1 MVAENIFIIAE
12 QLSHEEQVRLYKM
25 LGEKLKP
32 KTTKRKSKSKF
43 DITDEESIAM
53 LKKMYFSRKVRGY

>member
-32 KTTKRKSKSKF
+32 KTTKHKSKSKF

>member
-12 QLSHEEQVRLYKM
+12 QLSYEEQVQLYKM

-32 KTTKRKSKSKF
+32 KPTKRPSKSKF
-43 DITDEESIAM
+43 DITDEESIAL

>member
-1 MVAENIFIIAE
+1 MVAETIFIIAE
-12 QLSHEEQVRLYKM
+12 QLSDEEQVRLYKM

-53 LKKMYFSRKVRGY
+53 LKKMYFCRKVREH